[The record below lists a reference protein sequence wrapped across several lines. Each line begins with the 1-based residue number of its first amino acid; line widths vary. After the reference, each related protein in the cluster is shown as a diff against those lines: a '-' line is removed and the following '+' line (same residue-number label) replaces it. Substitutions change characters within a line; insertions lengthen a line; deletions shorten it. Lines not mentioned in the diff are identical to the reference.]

1 MLLVQARGT
10 TRLNP
15 RRREVLT
22 GFRRHAVGTRLAS
35 VSLSVVMT
43 GATSVALLT
52 GTAAP
57 AAADPT
63 VTQQAVLIKDKSP
76 YKLTYHEHID
86 GIGQG
91 DEVCYFGAGDGCAK
105 YPPNAGKVN
114 YSVKMYRLKERE
126 RRYDYYF
133 VDVTANTYA
142 RKGDGDK
149 GRMSITLDPT
159 SKVNL
164 TTNVYSKNT
173 LKDDCHTY
181 PLEIGVGLG
190 PFSAGTTVANFSTCD
205 KADIHTT
212 KLASNAVR
220 YDIYS
225 LNRFRNWTVQK
236 WVRVAKGAKPRFKVT
251 VRWRADNCTV
261 LRRDVKAFAN
271 VKTKTKVIKIR
282 APR

>member
-1 MLLVQARGT
+1 MLA
-10 TRLNP
+10 TRLN
-15 RRREVLT
+15 
-22 GFRRHAVGTRLAS
+22 S
-35 VSLSVVMT
+35 ISLSF
-43 GATSVALLT
+43 ALAAAAGLVLLG

-76 YKLTYHEHID
+76 YTFTYHEHIN

-91 DEVCYFGAGDGCAK
+91 DEVCYGDFGDPCAK

-114 YSVKMYRLKERE
+114 YSVKMYRLKEKE
-126 RRYDYYF
+126 RTYDYYF
-133 VDVTANTYA
+133 VDVTGNTYS

-149 GRMSITLDPT
+149 GAMSITIDPT

-164 TTNVYSKNT
+164 TTNLYSKAT
-173 LKDDCHTY
+173 LKDDCHSY
-181 PLEIGVGLG
+181 PLSIGVGLG

-205 KADIHTT
+205 KANIHTT

-225 LNRFRNWTVQK
+225 LNRFRNFTVQK
-236 WVRVAKGAKPRFKVT
+236 WVRVKKGAKPTFKVS

-261 LRRDVKAFAN
+261 LRRDVKAIAN
-271 VKTKTKVIKIR
+271 VKTKTKVIKIS